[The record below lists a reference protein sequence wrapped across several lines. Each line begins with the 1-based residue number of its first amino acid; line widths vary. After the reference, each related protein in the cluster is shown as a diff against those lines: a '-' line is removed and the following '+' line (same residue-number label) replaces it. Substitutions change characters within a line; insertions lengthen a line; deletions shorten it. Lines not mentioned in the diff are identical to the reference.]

1 MRAGMACMS
10 MALVLHAGTA
20 LAECPTGFG
29 NGLRFETS
37 DKRYSREYRAGV
49 TASGQPLLHATVRDT
64 RPQTALIFAYSEMTY
79 MDGLL
84 RRSVDVPVRFGM
96 DVDSLAPPLSW
107 ATLAATGTS
116 QADGT
121 MWIIPMGETERVDI
135 ARERRTLRVLE
146 QSRQSFGECAY
157 DVWHISMTDEII
169 EQLLEPE
176 RSLPEAEV
184 WSGWYAPALGV
195 MLARELEDIEDQSRY
210 ILAYDSVTA
219 LD

>member
-1 MRAGMACMS
+1 MARMS
-10 MALVLHAGTA
+10 GMALVLCAGTA
-20 LAECPTGFG
+20 LADCPTGFG

-37 DKRYSREYRAGV
+37 DKRYSRAYRASGA
-49 TASGQPLLHATVRDT
+49 ASGHPLLHATVRDT
-64 RPQTALIFAYSEMTY
+64 RPQTSLIFAYSEMTY
-79 MDGLL
+79 IGGLL
-84 RRSVDVPVRFGM
+84 RRSVDVPVRFGL
-96 DVDSLAPPLSW
+96 DPDSLASPLSW
-107 ATLAATGTS
+107 SALAATGRW
-116 QADGT
+116 QAEGT

-146 QSRQSFGECAY
+146 QSSQSLGECSY
-157 DVWHISMTDEII
+157 EVWHITMTDEII

-176 RSLPEAEV
+176 RPLPEPEV
-184 WSGWYAPALGV
+184 WSGWYAPDLGV